1 MIMHRHLIPAIRRH
15 TLLPL
20 ILAVAMGLGL
30 AVGPATAQTTAQT
43 TIGTVVLGEADQS
56 DVARIEDYLNR
67 IGTLQSRFVQFTA
80 TGAAE
85 GLIYMSRPGDMR
97 IEYDPPTPVLMV
109 ASGRLLMYHDSAL
122 KQTSFLPV
130 DRTPAAFFLRET
142 VDLNDGLTITDFRRG
157 PGSLR
162 LTLVESNNPEAGSIS
177 LVFEDRPLRL
187 AKWQIVDA
195 QGQRVEVVLLD
206 PQFGV
211 DLDNSLFDLV
221 DPNIRARDN

>member
-1 MIMHRHLIPAIRRH
+1 MHRHLIPAIRRH